1 MIIWLAS
8 YPKSG
13 NTLLRSMI
21 SAYFFTTDGSFNF
34 KNLNY
39 INQFPDFK
47 LFENYGINTS
57 DQMEIVK
64 NYINVQRLINTK
76 DKNSIRFIKTHSG
89 LRNIN
94 GYPFTDLNNSLGV
107 IYIVRDP
114 RSVARSYANHN
125 QISLERASDRMLEDK
140 ATLGGL
146 KNPINEA
153 DKILTHMGSWSSNYE
168 SWKVFE
174 KHNRYLLIKYE
185 DMIKD
190 KEKTFITIL
199 KFIHKLLNLKFS
211 IDADKLKN
219 ILKTT
224 SFEYMQKAEK
234 NSGFEESVKTKKNS
248 KKQTFFKYGPKIN
261 TPESLSVEIK
271 KKLEVSLK
279 KIPHLQSER
288 AR

>member
-1 MIIWLAS
+1 MIIWLSS

-21 SAYFFTTDGSFNF
+21 SAYFFTQDGNFNF
-34 KNLNY
+34 KTLNK

-47 LFENYGINTS
+47 LFKNYGINTS
-57 DQMEIVK
+57 DHMEIVK
-64 NYINVQRLINTK
+64 NYINVQKQINTK

-89 LRNIN
+89 LRSIN
-94 GYPFTDLNNSLGV
+94 GYPFTDLNNSLGA

-114 RSVARSYANHN
+114 RSVAKSYANHN
-125 QISLERASDRMLEDK
+125 QMPLERASDRMLEDK

-168 SWKVFE
+168 SWKVF
-174 KHNRYLLIKYE
+174 KKYNRYLLIKYE
-185 DMIKD
+185 DMIMN

-199 KFIHKLLNLKFS
+199 KFIHKLANLKFA
-211 IDADKLKN
+211 IDDDKLKN

-234 NSGFEESVKTKKNS
+234 NFGFEESVKTKKDSEKN
-248 KKQTFFKYGPKIN
+248 TFFKYGPNIN
-261 TPESLSVEIK
+261 TPETLPAEIK

-279 KIPHLQSER
+279 KEMEELGYL
-288 AR
+288 

>member
-21 SAYFFTTDGSFNF
+21 SAYFFTQDGNFNF
-34 KNLNY
+34 KTLNN

-57 DQMEIVK
+57 DHMEIVK
-64 NYINVQRLINTK
+64 NYINVQRQINTK

-89 LRNIN
+89 LRSIN
-94 GYPFTDLNNSLGV
+94 GYPFTDLNNSLGA

-114 RSVARSYANHN
+114 RNVAKSYANHN
-125 QISLERASDRMLEDK
+125 QMSLKRASDRMLEDK

-168 SWKVFE
+168 SWKVF
-174 KHNRYLLIKYE
+174 KKYNRYLLIKYE

-199 KFIHKLLNLKFS
+199 KFIHKLLDLKFS
-211 IDADKLKN
+211 INDDKLKN

-224 SFEYMQKAEK
+224 SFEHMQKVEK
-234 NSGFEESVKTKKNS
+234 NFGFEESVKTKKDGEKN
-248 KKQTFFKYGPKIN
+248 TFFKYGPKIN
-261 TPESLSVEIK
+261 TPETLPAEIK

-279 KIPHLQSER
+279 KEMEELGYL
-288 AR
+288 

>member
-34 KNLNY
+34 KNLNH

-47 LFENYGINTS
+47 LFENYGINTF
-57 DQMEIVK
+57 DHMEIVR
-64 NYINVQRLINTK
+64 NYINVQRQINTK

-89 LRNIN
+89 LRSIN
-94 GYPFTDLNNSLGV
+94 GYPFTDLNNSLGA

-114 RSVARSYANHN
+114 RSVAKSYANHN
-125 QISLERASDRMLEDK
+125 QMSIDRASDRMLEDK

-168 SWKVFE
+168 SWKVF
-174 KHNRYLLIKYE
+174 KKYNRYLLIKYE
-185 DMIKD
+185 DIVMN

-199 KFIHKLLNLKFS
+199 KFIHKLADLKFA
-211 IDADKLKN
+211 IDDDKLKN

-234 NSGFEESVKTKKNS
+234 NFGFVESVKTKKDSEKN
-248 KKQTFFKYGPKIN
+248 TFFKYGPNIN
-261 TPESLSVEIK
+261 TPESLPAEIK
-271 KKLEVSLK
+271 NKLEVSLK
-279 KIPHLQSER
+279 KEMEELGYL
-288 AR
+288 

>member
-1 MIIWLAS
+1 MIIWLSS

-21 SAYFFTTDGSFNF
+21 SAYFFTQDGNFNF
-34 KNLNY
+34 KTLNK

-47 LFENYGINTS
+47 LFKNYGINTS
-57 DQMEIVK
+57 DHMEIVK
-64 NYINVQRLINTK
+64 NYINVQKQINTK

-89 LRNIN
+89 LRSIN
-94 GYPFTDLNNSLGV
+94 GYPFTDLNNSLGA

-114 RSVARSYANHN
+114 RSVAKSYANHN
-125 QISLERASDRMLEDK
+125 QMSLERASDRMLEDK

-168 SWKVFE
+168 SWKVF
-174 KHNRYLLIKYE
+174 KKYNRYLLIKYE
-185 DMIKD
+185 DMIMN

-199 KFIHKLLNLKFS
+199 KFIHKLANLKFA
-211 IDADKLKN
+211 IDDDKLKN

-234 NSGFEESVKTKKNS
+234 NFGFEESVKTKKDSEKN
-248 KKQTFFKYGPKIN
+248 TFFKYGPNIN
-261 TPESLSVEIK
+261 TPETLPAEIK

-279 KIPHLQSER
+279 KEMEELGYL
-288 AR
+288 

>member
-21 SAYFFTTDGSFNF
+21 SAYFFTQDGNFNF
-34 KNLNY
+34 KTLNN

-47 LFENYGINTS
+47 LFENYGINTF
-57 DQMEIVK
+57 DHMEIVR
-64 NYINVQRLINTK
+64 NYINVQRQINTK

-89 LRNIN
+89 LRSIN
-94 GYPFTDLNNSLGV
+94 GYPFTDLNNSLGA

-114 RSVARSYANHN
+114 RSVAKSYANHN
-125 QISLERASDRMLEDK
+125 QMSIDRASDRMLEDK

-168 SWKVFE
+168 SWKVF
-174 KHNRYLLIKYE
+174 KKYNRYLLIKYE
-185 DMIKD
+185 DMVMN

-199 KFIHKLLNLKFS
+199 KFIHKLADLKFA
-211 IDADKLKN
+211 IDDDKLKN
-219 ILKTT
+219 ILETT
-224 SFEYMQKAEK
+224 SFEYMQKLEK
-234 NSGFEESVKTKKNS
+234 NFGFKESVKLKKDSEKNI
-248 KKQTFFKYGPKIN
+248 FFKYGPKIN
-261 TPESLSVEIK
+261 TPVSLQAEIK

-279 KIPHLQSER
+279 KEMQELGYL
-288 AR
+288 

>member
-21 SAYFFTTDGSFNF
+21 SSYFFTKEGKFNF
-34 KNLNY
+34 KILNN

-47 LFENYGINTS
+47 IFENYGINTS
-57 DQMEIVK
+57 NQMEIVK
-64 NYINVQRLINTK
+64 NYINVQKQINIK
-76 DKNSIRFIKTHSG
+76 DKNLIRFIKTHSAF
-89 LRNIN
+89 RSIN
-94 GYPFTDLNNSLGV
+94 GYQFTDLNNSLGV

-114 RSVARSYANHN
+114 RSVAKSYANHN
-125 QISLERASDRMLEDK
+125 QMSLERASDRMLEYN

-168 SWKVFE
+168 SWKEF
-174 KHNRYLLIKYE
+174 KKSSRYLLIKYE
-185 DMIKD
+185 DMIRD

-199 KFIHKLLNLKFS
+199 KFIHKLVESQFS
-211 IDADKLKN
+211 IDDDKLKN

-224 SFEYMQKAEK
+224 SFEYMQKVEK
-234 NSGFEESVKTKKNS
+234 NFGFEESVKLKKDSEKN
-248 KKQTFFKYGPKIN
+248 TFFKYGPKIN
-261 TPESLSVEIK
+261 TPESLPAEIK

-279 KIPHLQSER
+279 KEMEELGYL
-288 AR
+288 

>member
-1 MIIWLAS
+1 MIIWLSS

-21 SAYFFTTDGSFNF
+21 SAYFFTQDGNFNF
-34 KNLNY
+34 KTLNK

-47 LFENYGINTS
+47 LFKNYGINTS
-57 DQMEIVK
+57 DHMEIVK
-64 NYINVQRLINTK
+64 NYINVQRQINTK

-94 GYPFTDLNNSLGV
+94 GYPFTDLNNSLGA

-114 RSVARSYANHN
+114 RSVAKSYANHN
-125 QISLERASDRMLEDK
+125 QMSLERASDRMLEDK

-168 SWKVFE
+168 SWKVF
-174 KHNRYLLIKYE
+174 KKYNRYLLVKYE
-185 DMIKD
+185 DMIKN
-190 KEKTFITIL
+190 KERTFVTII
-199 KFIHKLLNLKFS
+199 KFIHKLADLKFT
-211 IDADKLKN
+211 IDGDKLKN
-219 ILKTT
+219 ILQTT

-234 NSGFEESVKTKKNS
+234 NFGFEESVKTKKDSEKN
-248 KKQTFFKYGPKIN
+248 TFFKYGPNIN
-261 TPESLSVEIK
+261 TPESLPAEIK
-271 KKLEVSLK
+271 NKLEVSLK
-279 KIPHLQSER
+279 KEMEELGYL
-288 AR
+288 

>member
-21 SAYFFTTDGSFNF
+21 SAYFFTQDGNFNF
-34 KNLNY
+34 KTLNN

-57 DQMEIVK
+57 DHMEIVK
-64 NYINVQRLINTK
+64 NYINVQRQINTK

-89 LRNIN
+89 LRSIN
-94 GYPFTDLNNSLGV
+94 GYPFTDLNNSLGA

-114 RSVARSYANHN
+114 RSVAKSYANHN
-125 QISLERASDRMLEDK
+125 QMSLKRASDRMLEDK

-168 SWKVFE
+168 SWKVF
-174 KHNRYLLIKYE
+174 KKYNRYLLIKYE

-199 KFIHKLLNLKFS
+199 KFIHKLLDLKFS
-211 IDADKLKN
+211 INDDKLKN

-224 SFEYMQKAEK
+224 SFEHMQKVEK
-234 NSGFEESVKTKKNS
+234 NFGFEESVKTKKDGEKN
-248 KKQTFFKYGPKIN
+248 TLFKYGPKIN
-261 TPESLSVEIK
+261 TPETLPAEIK

-279 KIPHLQSER
+279 KEMEELGYL
-288 AR
+288 

>member
-21 SAYFFTTDGSFNF
+21 SAYFFTQDGNFNF
-34 KNLNY
+34 KTLNN

-57 DQMEIVK
+57 DHMEIVK
-64 NYINVQRLINTK
+64 NYINVQRQINTK

-89 LRNIN
+89 LRSIN
-94 GYPFTDLNNSLGV
+94 GYPFTDLNNSLGA

-114 RSVARSYANHN
+114 RSVAKSYANHN
-125 QISLERASDRMLEDK
+125 QMSLKRASDRMLEDK

-168 SWKVFE
+168 SWKVF
-174 KHNRYLLIKYE
+174 KKYNRYLLIKYE
-185 DMIKD
+185 DMIND

-199 KFIHKLLNLKFS
+199 KFIHKLLDLKFS
-211 IDADKLKN
+211 INDDKLKN

-224 SFEYMQKAEK
+224 SFEYMQKVEK
-234 NSGFEESVKTKKNS
+234 NFGFEESVKTKKDGEKN
-248 KKQTFFKYGPKIN
+248 TFFKYGPKIN
-261 TPESLSVEIK
+261 TPETLPAEIK

-279 KIPHLQSER
+279 KEMEELGYL
-288 AR
+288 

>member
-1 MIIWLAS
+1 MIIWLSS

-21 SAYFFTTDGSFNF
+21 SAYFFTQDGNFNF
-34 KNLNY
+34 KTLNN

-57 DQMEIVK
+57 DHMEIVK
-64 NYINVQRLINTK
+64 NYINVQKQINTK

-89 LRNIN
+89 LRSIN
-94 GYPFTDLNNSLGV
+94 GYPFTDLNNSLGA

-114 RSVARSYANHN
+114 RSVAKSYANHN
-125 QISLERASDRMLEDK
+125 QMSLERASDRMLEDK

-168 SWKVFE
+168 SWKVF
-174 KHNRYLLIKYE
+174 KKYNRYLLIKYE
-185 DMIKD
+185 DMIKN
-190 KEKTFITIL
+190 KEKTFITII
-199 KFIHKLLNLKFS
+199 KFIHKLAGLKFA
-211 IDADKLKN
+211 IDDDKLKN
-219 ILKTT
+219 ILTTT

-234 NSGFEESVKTKKNS
+234 NYGFEESVKTKKDSEKN
-248 KKQTFFKYGPKIN
+248 TFFKYGPNIN
-261 TPESLSVEIK
+261 TPETLPVEIK
-271 KKLEVSLK
+271 KKLEISLK
-279 KIPHLQSER
+279 KEMKELGYL
-288 AR
+288 

>member
-1 MIIWLAS
+1 MIIWLSS

-21 SAYFFTTDGSFNF
+21 SAYFFTQDGNFNF
-34 KNLNY
+34 KTLNK

-47 LFENYGINTS
+47 LFKNYGINTS
-57 DQMEIVK
+57 DHMEIVK
-64 NYINVQRLINTK
+64 NYINVQRQINTK

-89 LRNIN
+89 LRSIN
-94 GYPFTDLNNSLGV
+94 GYPFTDLNNSLGA

-114 RSVARSYANHN
+114 RSVAKSYANHN
-125 QISLERASDRMLEDK
+125 QMPLERASDRMLEDK

-168 SWKVFE
+168 SWKVF
-174 KHNRYLLIKYE
+174 KKYNRYLLIKYE
-185 DMIKD
+185 DMIMN

-199 KFIHKLLNLKFS
+199 KFIHKLANLKFA
-211 IDADKLKN
+211 IDDDKLKN

-234 NSGFEESVKTKKNS
+234 NFGFEESVKTKKDSEKN
-248 KKQTFFKYGPKIN
+248 TFFKYGPNIN
-261 TPESLSVEIK
+261 TPETLPAEIK
-271 KKLEVSLK
+271 EKLEVSLK
-279 KIPHLQSER
+279 KEMEELGYL
-288 AR
+288 

>member
-21 SAYFFTTDGSFNF
+21 SAYFFTSDGSFNF
-34 KNLNY
+34 KNLNH

-57 DQMEIVK
+57 DHMEIVK
-64 NYINVQRLINTK
+64 NYINVQRFINTK

-89 LRNIN
+89 LRDIN

-125 QISLERASDRMLEDK
+125 QMSLERASDRMLEDK

-174 KHNRYLLIKYE
+174 KYNRYLLIKYE

-190 KEKTFITIL
+190 KEETFITIL
-199 KFIHKLLNLKFS
+199 KFIYKLLNLKFS
-211 IDADKLKN
+211 IDANKLKN

-261 TPESLSVEIK
+261 IPETLSVEIK

-279 KIPHLQSER
+279 KEMEELGYL
-288 AR
+288 

>member
-89 LRNIN
+89 LRDIN

-125 QISLERASDRMLEDK
+125 QMSLEKASDRMLEDK

-211 IDADKLKN
+211 IDADKLKK

-279 KIPHLQSER
+279 KEMEELGYL
-288 AR
+288 

>member
-1 MIIWLAS
+1 MIIWLSS

-21 SAYFFTTDGSFNF
+21 SAYFFTQDGSFNF
-34 KNLNY
+34 KTLNN

-57 DQMEIVK
+57 DHMEIVK
-64 NYINVQRLINTK
+64 NYINVQRQINTK
-76 DKNSIRFIKTHSG
+76 DKNAIRFIKTHSG
-89 LRNIN
+89 LRSIN
-94 GYPFTDLNNSLGV
+94 GYPFTDLNNSLGA

-114 RSVARSYANHN
+114 RKVVKSYANHN
-125 QISLERASDRMLEDK
+125 QMSLERASERMLEDK

-168 SWKVFE
+168 SWKVF
-174 KHNRYLLIKYE
+174 KKYNRYLLIKYE
-185 DMIKD
+185 DMTED

-199 KFIHKLLNLKFS
+199 KFIHKLADLKFS
-211 IDADKLKN
+211 IDDNKLKN

-224 SFEYMQKAEK
+224 SFEYMQKVEK
-234 NSGFEESVKTKKNS
+234 NFGFEESVKTKKDSEKN
-248 KKQTFFKYGPKIN
+248 TFFKYGPNIN
-261 TPESLSVEIK
+261 TPESLPAEIK

-279 KIPHLQSER
+279 KEMEELGYL
-288 AR
+288 

>member
-34 KNLNY
+34 KNLNH

-47 LFENYGINTS
+47 LFKNYGINTS
-57 DQMEIVK
+57 DHMEIVK

-76 DKNSIRFIKTHSG
+76 DKNSIRFIKTHSA
-89 LRNIN
+89 LRDIN

-125 QISLERASDRMLEDK
+125 QMSLERASDRMLEDK

-261 TPESLSVEIK
+261 TPEFLSVEIK

-279 KIPHLQSER
+279 KEMEELGYL
-288 AR
+288 

>member
-21 SAYFFTTDGSFNF
+21 SSYFFTKEGKFNF
-34 KNLNY
+34 KILNN

-47 LFENYGINTS
+47 IFENYGINTS
-57 DQMEIVK
+57 NQMEIVK
-64 NYINVQRLINTK
+64 NYINVQKQINIK
-76 DKNSIRFIKTHSG
+76 DKNLIRFIKTHSAF
-89 LRNIN
+89 RSIN
-94 GYPFTDLNNSLGV
+94 GYQFTDLNNSLGV

-114 RSVARSYANHN
+114 RNVAKSYANHN
-125 QISLERASDRMLEDK
+125 QMSLERASDRMLEYN

-168 SWKVFE
+168 SWKEF
-174 KHNRYLLIKYE
+174 KKSSRYLLIKYE
-185 DMIKD
+185 DMIRD
-190 KEKTFITIL
+190 KEKTLITIL
-199 KFIHKLLNLKFS
+199 KFIHKLVDSKFS
-211 IDADKLKN
+211 IDDDKLKN

-224 SFEYMQKAEK
+224 SFEYMQKLEK
-234 NSGFEESVKTKKNS
+234 NFGFEESVKLKKDSEKN
-248 KKQTFFKYGPKIN
+248 TFFKYGPKIN
-261 TPESLSVEIK
+261 TPESLPAEIK

-279 KIPHLQSER
+279 KEMEELGYL
-288 AR
+288 

>member
-1 MIIWLAS
+1 MIIWLSS

-21 SAYFFTTDGSFNF
+21 SAYFFTQDGNFNF
-34 KNLNY
+34 KTLNK

-47 LFENYGINTS
+47 LFKNYGINTS
-57 DQMEIVK
+57 DHIEIVK
-64 NYINVQRLINTK
+64 NYINVQRQINTK

-94 GYPFTDLNNSLGV
+94 GYPFTDLNNSLGA

-114 RSVARSYANHN
+114 RSVAKSYANHN
-125 QISLERASDRMLEDK
+125 QMSLERASDRMLEDK

-168 SWKVFE
+168 SWKVF
-174 KHNRYLLIKYE
+174 KKYNRYLLVKYE
-185 DMIKD
+185 DMIKN
-190 KEKTFITIL
+190 KERTFVTII
-199 KFIHKLLNLKFS
+199 KFIHKLADLKFT
-211 IDADKLKN
+211 IDGDKLKN
-219 ILKTT
+219 ILQTT

-234 NSGFEESVKTKKNS
+234 NFGFEESVKTKKDSEKN
-248 KKQTFFKYGPKIN
+248 TFFKYGPNIN
-261 TPESLSVEIK
+261 TPESLPAEIK
-271 KKLEVSLK
+271 NKLEVSLK
-279 KIPHLQSER
+279 KEMEELGYL
-288 AR
+288 

>member
-21 SAYFFTTDGSFNF
+21 SAYFFTQDGNFNF
-34 KNLNY
+34 KTLNN

-47 LFENYGINTS
+47 LFKNYGINTS
-57 DQMEIVK
+57 DHMEIVK
-64 NYINVQRLINTK
+64 NYINVQRQINTK

-89 LRNIN
+89 LRSIN
-94 GYPFTDLNNSLGV
+94 GYPFTDLNNSLGA

-114 RSVARSYANHN
+114 RSVVKSYANHN
-125 QISLERASDRMLEDK
+125 QMSLERASDRMLEDK

-168 SWKVFE
+168 SWKVF
-174 KHNRYLLIKYE
+174 KKYNRYLLIKYE
-185 DMIKD
+185 DMVMN

-199 KFIHKLLNLKFS
+199 KFIHKLADLKFA
-211 IDADKLKN
+211 IDDDKLKN

-234 NSGFEESVKTKKNS
+234 NFGFEESVKLKKDSEQN
-248 KKQTFFKYGPKIN
+248 TFFKYGPKIN
-261 TPESLSVEIK
+261 TPETLPAAIK

-279 KIPHLQSER
+279 KEMEELGYL
-288 AR
+288 

>member
-21 SAYFFTTDGSFNF
+21 SAYFFTQDGNFNF
-34 KNLNY
+34 KTLNN

-47 LFENYGINTS
+47 LFKNYGINTS
-57 DQMEIVK
+57 DHMEIVK
-64 NYINVQRLINTK
+64 NYINVQRQINIK
-76 DKNSIRFIKTHSG
+76 DKNAIRFIKTHSG

-94 GYPFTDLNNSLGV
+94 GYSFTDLNNSLGA

-114 RSVARSYANHN
+114 RSVAKSYANHN
-125 QISLERASDRMLEDK
+125 QMSLERASDRMLEDK

-168 SWKVFE
+168 SWKVF
-174 KHNRYLLIKYE
+174 KKYNRYLLIKYE
-185 DMIKD
+185 DMIKN
-190 KEKTFITIL
+190 KEETFITIL
-199 KFIHKLLNLKFS
+199 KFIHKLLDLKFS
-211 IDADKLKN
+211 VDDNKLKN

-234 NSGFEESVKTKKNS
+234 NFGFEESVKTKKDSEKNI
-248 KKQTFFKYGPKIN
+248 FFKYGPKIN
-261 TPESLSVEIK
+261 TPETLPAAIK

-279 KIPHLQSER
+279 KEMEELGYL
-288 AR
+288 

>member
-1 MIIWLAS
+1 MIIWLSS

-21 SAYFFTTDGSFNF
+21 SAYFFTQDGNFNF
-34 KNLNY
+34 KTLNK

-47 LFENYGINTS
+47 LFKNYGINTS
-57 DQMEIVK
+57 DHMEIVK
-64 NYINVQRLINTK
+64 NYINVQRQINTK

-94 GYPFTDLNNSLGV
+94 GYPFTDLNNSLGA

-114 RSVARSYANHN
+114 RSVAKSYANHN
-125 QISLERASDRMLEDK
+125 QMSLERASDRMLEDK

-168 SWKVFE
+168 SWKVF
-174 KHNRYLLIKYE
+174 KKYNRYLLVKYE
-185 DMIKD
+185 DMIKN
-190 KEKTFITIL
+190 KEKTFVTII
-199 KFIHKLLNLKFS
+199 KFIHKLADLKFT
-211 IDADKLKN
+211 IDGDKLKN
-219 ILKTT
+219 ILQTT

-234 NSGFEESVKTKKNS
+234 NFGFEESVKTKKDSEKN
-248 KKQTFFKYGPKIN
+248 TFFKYGPNIN
-261 TPESLSVEIK
+261 TPETLPAEIK
-271 KKLEVSLK
+271 KKLEASLK
-279 KIPHLQSER
+279 KEMEELGYL
-288 AR
+288 

>member
-21 SAYFFTTDGSFNF
+21 SAYFFTQDGNFNF
-34 KNLNY
+34 KTLNN

-47 LFENYGINTS
+47 LFENYGINTF
-57 DQMEIVK
+57 DHMEIVR
-64 NYINVQRLINTK
+64 NYINVQRQINTK

-89 LRNIN
+89 LRSIN
-94 GYPFTDLNNSLGV
+94 GYPFTDLNNSLGA

-114 RSVARSYANHN
+114 RSVAKSYANHN
-125 QISLERASDRMLEDK
+125 QMSIDRASDRMLEDK

-168 SWKVFE
+168 SWKVF
-174 KHNRYLLIKYE
+174 KKYNRYLLIKYE
-185 DMIKD
+185 DMVMN

-199 KFIHKLLNLKFS
+199 KFIHKLADLKFA
-211 IDADKLKN
+211 IDDDKLKN

-234 NSGFEESVKTKKNS
+234 NYGFEESVKTKKDSEKN
-248 KKQTFFKYGPKIN
+248 TFFKYGLNNN
-261 TPESLSVEIK
+261 TPETLPAEIK

-279 KIPHLQSER
+279 KEMEELGYL
-288 AR
+288 

>member
-34 KNLNY
+34 KNLNH
-39 INQFPDFK
+39 INQFPELK

-57 DQMEIVK
+57 DHMEIVK

-89 LRNIN
+89 LRDIN

-125 QISLERASDRMLEDK
+125 QMSLEKASDRMLEDK

-279 KIPHLQSER
+279 KEMKELGYL
-288 AR
+288 

>member
-34 KNLNY
+34 KNLNH

-57 DQMEIVK
+57 DHMEIVK

-89 LRNIN
+89 LRDIN

-125 QISLERASDRMLEDK
+125 QMSLERASDRMLEDK

-279 KIPHLQSER
+279 KEMEELGYL
-288 AR
+288 

>member
-21 SAYFFTTDGSFNF
+21 SAYFFTQDGNFNF
-34 KNLNY
+34 KTLNN

-57 DQMEIVK
+57 DHMEIVK
-64 NYINVQRLINTK
+64 NYINVQRQINTK

-89 LRNIN
+89 LRSIN
-94 GYPFTDLNNSLGV
+94 GYPFTDLNNSLGA

-114 RSVARSYANHN
+114 RSVAKSYANHN
-125 QISLERASDRMLEDK
+125 QMSLKRASDRMLEDK

-168 SWKVFE
+168 SWKVF
-174 KHNRYLLIKYE
+174 KKYNRYLLIKYE

-199 KFIHKLLNLKFS
+199 KFIHKLLDLKFS
-211 IDADKLKN
+211 INDDKLKN

-224 SFEYMQKAEK
+224 SFEYMQKVEK
-234 NSGFEESVKTKKNS
+234 NFGFEESVKTKKDGEKN
-248 KKQTFFKYGPKIN
+248 TFFKYGPKIN
-261 TPESLSVEIK
+261 TPETLPAEIK

-279 KIPHLQSER
+279 KEMEELGYL
-288 AR
+288 

>member
-21 SAYFFTTDGSFNF
+21 SAYFFTQDGNFNF
-34 KNLNY
+34 KTLNN

-47 LFENYGINTS
+47 LFENHGINTS
-57 DQMEIVK
+57 DHMEIVK
-64 NYINVQRLINTK
+64 NYINVQRQINTK
-76 DKNSIRFIKTHSG
+76 DKNAIRFIKTHSG
-89 LRNIN
+89 LRSIN
-94 GYPFTDLNNSLGV
+94 GYPFTDINNSLGA

-114 RSVARSYANHN
+114 RSVAKSYANHN
-125 QISLERASDRMLEDK
+125 QMSLERASDRMLEDK

-168 SWKVFE
+168 SWKVF
-174 KHNRYLLIKYE
+174 KKYNRYLLIKYE

-199 KFIHKLLNLKFS
+199 KFIHELLDLKFS
-211 IDADKLKN
+211 IHDNKLKN

-234 NSGFEESVKTKKNS
+234 NFGFEESVKTKKDSEKN
-248 KKQTFFKYGPKIN
+248 TFFKYGPNIN
-261 TPESLSVEIK
+261 TPETLPAEIK

-279 KIPHLQSER
+279 KEMEELGYL
-288 AR
+288 

>member
-21 SAYFFTTDGSFNF
+21 SSYFFTKEGKFNF
-34 KNLNY
+34 KILNN

-47 LFENYGINTS
+47 IFENYGINTS
-57 DQMEIVK
+57 NQMEIVK
-64 NYINVQRLINTK
+64 NYINVQKQINIK
-76 DKNSIRFIKTHSG
+76 DKNLIRFIKTHSAF
-89 LRNIN
+89 RSIN
-94 GYPFTDLNNSLGV
+94 GYQFTDLNNSLGV

-114 RSVARSYANHN
+114 RSVAKSYANHN
-125 QISLERASDRMLEDK
+125 QMSLERASDRMLEYN

-168 SWKVFE
+168 SWKEF
-174 KHNRYLLIKYE
+174 KKSSRYLLIKYE
-185 DMIKD
+185 DLIRD

-199 KFIHKLLNLKFS
+199 KFIHKLVESQFS
-211 IDADKLKN
+211 IDDDKLKN

-224 SFEYMQKAEK
+224 SFEYMQKLEK
-234 NSGFEESVKTKKNS
+234 NFGFEESVKLKKDSEKN
-248 KKQTFFKYGPKIN
+248 TFFKYGPKIN
-261 TPESLSVEIK
+261 TPESLPAEIK

-279 KIPHLQSER
+279 KEMEELGYL
-288 AR
+288 

>member
-1 MIIWLAS
+1 MIIWLTS

-21 SAYFFTTDGSFNF
+21 SAYFFTQDGNFNF
-34 KNLNY
+34 KTLNN

-47 LFENYGINTS
+47 LFKNYGINTS
-57 DQMEIVK
+57 DHMEIVK
-64 NYINVQRLINTK
+64 NYINVQRQINTK

-94 GYPFTDLNNSLGV
+94 GYSFTDLNNSLGA

-114 RSVARSYANHN
+114 RSVAKSYANHN
-125 QISLERASDRMLEDK
+125 QMSLERASDRMLEDK

-168 SWKVFE
+168 SWKVF
-174 KHNRYLLIKYE
+174 KKYNRYLLIKYE
-185 DMIKD
+185 DMIKN
-190 KEKTFITIL
+190 KEETFITIL
-199 KFIHKLLNLKFS
+199 KFIHKLLDLKFS
-211 IDADKLKN
+211 VDDNKLKN

-234 NSGFEESVKTKKNS
+234 NFGFEESVKTKKDSEKNI
-248 KKQTFFKYGPKIN
+248 FFKYGPKIN
-261 TPESLSVEIK
+261 TPETLPAAIK

-279 KIPHLQSER
+279 KEMEELGYL
-288 AR
+288 

>member
-21 SAYFFTTDGSFNF
+21 SSYFFTKEGKFNF
-34 KNLNY
+34 KILNN

-47 LFENYGINTS
+47 IFENCGVNTS
-57 DQMEIVK
+57 NQMEIVK
-64 NYINVQRLINTK
+64 NYINVQKQINIK
-76 DKNSIRFIKTHSG
+76 DKNLIRFIKTHSAF
-89 LRNIN
+89 RSIN
-94 GYPFTDLNNSLGV
+94 GYQFTDLNNSLGV

-114 RSVARSYANHN
+114 RSVAKSYANHN
-125 QISLERASDRMLEDK
+125 QMSLERASDRMLEYN

-153 DKILTHMGSWSSNYE
+153 DKVLTHMGSWSSNYE
-168 SWKVFE
+168 SWKEF
-174 KHNRYLLIKYE
+174 KKSSRYLLIKYE
-185 DMIKD
+185 DLIRD

-199 KFIHKLLNLKFS
+199 KFIHKLVESQFS
-211 IDADKLKN
+211 IDDDKLKN

-224 SFEYMQKAEK
+224 SFEYMQKLEK
-234 NSGFEESVKTKKNS
+234 NFGFEESVKLKKDSEKN
-248 KKQTFFKYGPKIN
+248 TFFKYGPKIN
-261 TPESLSVEIK
+261 TPESLPAEIK

-279 KIPHLQSER
+279 KEMEELGYL
-288 AR
+288 

>member
-1 MIIWLAS
+1 MIIWLTS

-21 SAYFFTTDGSFNF
+21 SAYFFTQDGNFNF
-34 KNLNY
+34 KTLNN

-47 LFENYGINTS
+47 LFKNYGINTS
-57 DQMEIVK
+57 DHMEIVK
-64 NYINVQRLINTK
+64 NYINVQRQINIK
-76 DKNSIRFIKTHSG
+76 DKNAIRFIKTHSG

-94 GYPFTDLNNSLGV
+94 GYSFTDLNNSLGA

-114 RSVARSYANHN
+114 RSVAKSYANHN
-125 QISLERASDRMLEDK
+125 QMSLERASDRMLEDK

-168 SWKVFE
+168 SWKVF
-174 KHNRYLLIKYE
+174 KKYNRYLLIKYE
-185 DMIKD
+185 DMIKN
-190 KEKTFITIL
+190 KEETFITIL
-199 KFIHKLLNLKFS
+199 KFIHKLLDLKFS
-211 IDADKLKN
+211 VDDNKLKN

-279 KIPHLQSER
+279 KEMEELGYL
-288 AR
+288 

>member
-21 SAYFFTTDGSFNF
+21 SAYFFTQDGNFNF
-34 KNLNY
+34 KTLNN

-47 LFENYGINTS
+47 LFENYGINTF
-57 DQMEIVK
+57 DHMEIVR
-64 NYINVQRLINTK
+64 NYINVQRQINTK

-89 LRNIN
+89 LRSIN
-94 GYPFTDLNNSLGV
+94 GYPFTDLNNSLGA

-114 RSVARSYANHN
+114 RSVAKSYANHN
-125 QISLERASDRMLEDK
+125 QMSIDRASDRMLEDK

-168 SWKVFE
+168 SWKVF
-174 KHNRYLLIKYE
+174 KKYNRYLLIKYE
-185 DMIKD
+185 DMVMN

-199 KFIHKLLNLKFS
+199 KFIHKLANLKFA
-211 IDADKLKN
+211 IDDDKLKN

-234 NSGFEESVKTKKNS
+234 NFGFEESVKTKKDSEKN
-248 KKQTFFKYGPKIN
+248 TFFKYGLNNN
-261 TPESLSVEIK
+261 TPETLPAEIK

-279 KIPHLQSER
+279 KEMEELGYL
-288 AR
+288 

>member
-1 MIIWLAS
+1 MIIWLTS

-21 SAYFFTTDGSFNF
+21 SAYFFTQDGNFNF
-34 KNLNY
+34 KTLNN

-57 DQMEIVK
+57 DHMEIVK
-64 NYINVQRLINTK
+64 NYINVQRQINIK
-76 DKNSIRFIKTHSG
+76 DKNAIRFIKTHSG

-94 GYPFTDLNNSLGV
+94 GYSFTDLNNSLGA

-114 RSVARSYANHN
+114 RSVAKSYANHN
-125 QISLERASDRMLEDK
+125 QMSLKRASDRMLEDK

-168 SWKVFE
+168 SWKVF
-174 KHNRYLLIKYE
+174 KKYNRYLLIKYE

-199 KFIHKLLNLKFS
+199 KFIHKLLDLKFS
-211 IDADKLKN
+211 INDDKLKN

-224 SFEYMQKAEK
+224 SFEYMQKVEK
-234 NSGFEESVKTKKNS
+234 NFGFEESVKTKKDGEKN
-248 KKQTFFKYGPKIN
+248 TFFKYGPKIN
-261 TPESLSVEIK
+261 TPETLPAEIK

-279 KIPHLQSER
+279 KEMEELGYL
-288 AR
+288 